1 MAFDQTQTQRGDEQR
16 QARDLSLEP
25 TRPPTEVPGY
35 EPQKFLGA
43 GAYGEVWVAI
53 DRNTGR
59 QVAIKF
65 YAHRGGL
72 DWSLLSRE
80 VEKLALLS
88 ADRYVVQ
95 LLQVGWE
102 ADPPYYVMEY
112 LAQGSLDD
120 RLQAEGKIPADEAV
134 DIFREVTTGLLHA
147 HGRGVLHCD
156 LKPGNVLLDE
166 DQHPRLADFGQ
177 SRLSHEQDPA
187 LGTLFFMAPEQA
199 DLKAVPDARWDV
211 YALGAL
217 LFAMLTGAPPY
228 RTDEATAAMESA
240 RDLEDRLARYRH
252 FMANSPKPMEHRKI
266 AGVDGQLADL
276 IDRCLAVDPDRRLP
290 NPHAVLDALSARD
303 ARRAKLP
310 LLVLG
315 LVGPLLLLLIMV
327 VAANRALDTAV
338 KASDAALTQQVV
350 DSNQFAAHSNAEAV
364 TSELERRYRSVERLA
379 LDPDFQR
386 QAAEMLADEDLAKLT
401 AALSKP
407 DLPPSEAE
415 PLRQKFL
422 QHPAR
427 QAMQAKMEELFD
439 DPLEPKVA
447 SWFFTGPEGLQMVRA
462 PVGRTIGR
470 NFGWRN
476 YFQRSRDD
484 RPYDWRPGADDHI
497 LHTRLSSVFRSQA
510 SGRWIAA
517 VSTPVYRGGPGGEF
531 LGVIILS
538 DEVGSFVSLTHPLSE
553 SKARRIERRAN
564 QLAVLVD
571 WREGPNKGLI
581 LQHPLF
587 DRLGEVPERF
597 KELRVLPGELPK
609 AASDNQANY
618 RDPMSE
624 HAGGE
629 AYRGRW
635 LAGMAPV
642 IVRGEDSGLLVIV
655 QELHDSAIGGSLRL
669 LSSSL
674 IWIGG
679 VTVAAMLVLVTAL
692 WFFVLR
698 GFASTARAMQAGPA
712 GSSSFAAPRSA
723 ITRSAANVATIAQQK
738 K

>member
-1 MAFDQTQTQRGDEQR
+1 MTYDHTQTQYGDEQS
-16 QARDLSLEP
+16 QARRLSLEP
-25 TRPPTEVPGY
+25 TRPPTDVPGY
-35 EPQKFLGA
+35 EPQRFLGA

-95 LLQVGWE
+95 LLQVGWD
-102 ADPPYYVMEY
+102 ANPPYYVMEY
-112 LAQGSLDD
+112 LAHGSLDD
-120 RLQAEGKIPADEAV
+120 RLQQVGKIPAEEALQ
-134 DIFREVTTGLLHA
+134 IFRDVATGLSHA

-156 LKPGNVLLDE
+156 LKPGNVLLDQ
-166 DQHPRLADFGQ
+166 DHHPRLADFGQ

-187 LGTLFFMAPEQA
+187 LGTLFYMAPEQA
-199 DLKAVPDARWDV
+199 DMKAVPDARWDV

-228 RTDEATAAMESA
+228 RSGEATAAMESA
-240 RDLEDRLARYRH
+240 RNLEDRLARYRH
-252 FMANSPKPMEHRKI
+252 FIATAPRPTEHRKI
-266 AGVDGQLADL
+266 AGVDRQLAEL
-276 IDRCLAVDPDRRLP
+276 IDRCLAVDPARRFP
-290 NPHAVLDALSARD
+290 NPQAVLDALSARD

-315 LVGPLLLLLIMV
+315 LVGPLLLLLIMGI
-327 VAANRALDTAV
+327 AANRALVTAV
-338 KASDAALTQQVV
+338 KASDGALTQQVV
-350 DSNQFAAHSNAEAV
+350 GSNRFAAFSNAEAV

-379 LDPDFQR
+379 LDADFQ
-386 QAAEMLADEDLAKLT
+386 QLAAEMLANEELAELSEKLSNP
-401 AALSKP
+401 ALP
-407 DLPPSEAE
+407 ENEVE
-415 PLRQKFL
+415 PLREKFL
-422 QHPAR
+422 AHPAR
-427 QAMQAKMEELFD
+427 QAMQAKMVELFD
-439 DPLEPKVA
+439 DPLQPKVA
-447 SWFFTGPEGLQMVRA
+447 SWFFTAPDGMQMVRA

-476 YFQRSRDD
+476 YFQRQRDD
-484 RPYDWRPGADDHI
+484 MPPDWRPKPNDHI
-497 LHTRLSSVFRSQA
+497 LRTTLSSVFLSQA

-531 LGVIILS
+531 LGVIVLS
-538 DEVGSFVSLTHPLSE
+538 DEVGSFVSLEHQAADGSTDAKP
-553 SKARRIERRAN
+553 ARAN

-571 WREGPNKGLI
+571 WRDGPNKGLI

-587 DRLGEVPERF
+587 DDLGEVPERF
-597 KELRVLPGELPK
+597 KELRVLPNDLP
-609 AASDNQANY
+609 AEGTSNQANY

-624 HAGGE
+624 DEGGQ
-629 AYRGRW
+629 AYQGRW

-642 IVRGEDSGLLVIV
+642 MIRGADSGLLVIV
-655 QELHDSAIGGSLRL
+655 QESYDTAIGRSLRL

-679 VTVAAMLVLVTAL
+679 VTVAVMFLLVTGL
-692 WFFVLR
+692 WFFVVR
-698 GFASTARAMQAGPA
+698 GFASTTRAFQTAETGNGTA
-712 GSSSFAAPRSA
+712 SATRKAAD
-723 ITRSAANVATIAQQK
+723 VATIAQQRH
-738 K
+738 